1 MRSSQNNGSP
11 NMPFPSKYLGI
22 YGEKNLPK
30 RLLKLQ
36 KQNVTW
42 QTCRDSALSANA
54 TLFSVSDN
62 KLLDRNIVNYSAD
75 KVETNCYYNEND
87 ISYGTST
94 PTKINGSTGLNL
106 FQNYTGPPINY
117 IIQDTAGNV
126 YPASHTYDVQAFY
139 TL

>member
-1 MRSSQNNGSP
+1 MA
-11 NMPFPSKYLGI
+11 FPSTYIGI

-42 QTCRDSALSANA
+42 QTCRDSAVSANA
-54 TLFSVSDN
+54 TLFAVSDN
-62 KLLDRNIVNYSAD
+62 KLLDRNIFDYSAD

-87 ISYGTST
+87 ISDATST

-106 FQNYTGPPINY
+106 FQNYTNTPGVGY
-117 IIQDTAGNV
+117 IVQDTDGNV
-126 YPASHTYDVQAFY
+126 YPASHTYDVQALY
-139 TL
+139 SL